1 MALTNFLSGPLLELT
16 ISILDPRTLTL
27 LQEIFTY
34 GRISDP
40 LFIEFSDDFVVLF
53 SDQGSV

>member
-27 LQEIFTY
+27 LQEIFTHMVEY
-34 GRISDP
+34 QTHC
-40 LFIEFSDDFVVLF
+40 L
-53 SDQGSV
+53 